1 MLQTR
6 LCSTVA
12 KAGAATPPSRSQLFR
27 LAVGVGVPM
36 VGFGIADNAIMIV
49 AGDHIDATLGVRFGF
64 STLAAA
70 GLGNLLS
77 DVCGISLGEVIEGW
91 CVHLGLE
98 APALTVEQAAMRTTR
113 MTKWGAGA
121 LGITIGCLIGML
133 PLLFMQ
139 DRKQVYFT
147 DDDLALFQRQ
157 FAPYG
162 VSADQF
168 FALMQT
174 GLWHTA
180 EPGTMLVRQ
189 GETLDRV
196 LLIHS
201 GVAESYMRLPDG
213 TKDNI
218 CLYTGRGAADGK
230 DSIEERHGGSGP
242 VDSIVRRAAQ
252 LGQIRGC
259 IIGGTALVEPDVL
272 QKPYPNQVVVH
283 DTMRYVS
290 WSTEEL
296 REAMQTDKSIES
308 AVYSTLYLDLV
319 EGLRKQRKS
328 NRSRSG
334 ANGATDARSTAQ
346 AEYAVMMHA
355 VVADGLVRTKGPYVL
370 RLPLVRTLSPLHR
383 TSLEPCALR
392 PAS

>member
-1 MLQTR
+1 
-6 LCSTVA
+6 
-12 KAGAATPPSRSQLFR
+12 
-27 LAVGVGVPM
+27 
-36 VGFGIADNAIMIV
+36 
-49 AGDHIDATLGVRFGF
+49 
-64 STLAAA
+64 
-70 GLGNLLS
+70 
-77 DVCGISLGEVIEGW
+77 
-91 CVHLGLE
+91 
-98 APALTVEQAAMRTTR
+98 
-113 MTKWGAGA
+113 
-121 LGITIGCLIGML
+121 ML

-218 CLYTGRGAADGK
+218 WLYTGRGAADGK

-290 WSTEEL
+290 WSTEE
-296 REAMQTDKSIES
+296 
-308 AVYSTLYLDLV
+308 
-319 EGLRKQRKS
+319 
-328 NRSRSG
+328 
-334 ANGATDARSTAQ
+334 
-346 AEYAVMMHA
+346 
-355 VVADGLVRTKGPYVL
+355 P
-370 RLPLVRTLSPLHR
+370 
-383 TSLEPCALR
+383 
-392 PAS
+392 